1 MAGREPFNVTAR
13 APEMTTAQRSPWH
26 SPVPYLFGGLAAML
40 GLIAFALLILA
51 CSYWRLSG
59 NLENHENG
67 SERDLEAG
75 EGDES
80 SQKIVPVFE
89 EKILVIMAGDA
100 KPTFLATPMSSR
112 SSSFGD
118 NTNNTCSCSQK
129 TEKWVDVSET
139 TADNKQGNSDGSD
152 QHQVQV
158 TDENGESAQ
167 EASDHSDQRKPF
179 IYEKKK
185 KMEMDASGTL
195 YWVQRRR

>member
-167 EASDHSDQRKPF
+167 EASDHSDQRVPLPK
-179 IYEKKK
+179 Y
-185 KMEMDASGTL
+185 
-195 YWVQRRR
+195 